1 MLLKLDIATLSVICV
16 ILSFTYS
23 AGLALIQT
31 LQSRLRGINLIALA
45 LLLFGFGFLLMSF
58 GNSISLWFSKILAN
72 SLISLSFV
80 LILHGI
86 CLLRGYPASLA
97 NYGYYTLPVV
107 IVSLTYLTHF
117 SSSTDA
123 RIVIMA
129 SYTSALSFL
138 TIYANH
144 KGINEDIAPSK
155 RLLSL
160 GMLIYASY
168 GVFRLLALPFASR
181 TEDFMLANW
190 IHQLAFISV
199 LMMIIFI
206 GFAITWM
213 LTGRLVA
220 TIYDSSLKDEL
231 TRLYNRRAL
240 EEFAPKEA
248 ARAQRYNHALSI
260 VLVDIDNF
268 KLIND
273 IYGHQTGDHVLR
285 TIGRILR
292 IETRK
297 NDYSFRYGGEEFL
310 ILLPETDHTQAQIV
324 AEKLRR
330 VIERTTLLPSNREV
344 CTASFGVSE
353 YAEGENWEDS
363 IKRADKAL
371 YKAKRRGR
379 NRVEVSAQPEC

>member
-1 MLLKLDIATLSVICV
+1 MSIHLDIATLSIICV
-16 ILSFTYS
+16 L
-23 AGLALIQT
+23 LALCYCIGLLLIQQ
-31 LQSRLRGINLIALA
+31 LQPTVRGISTIAFA
-45 LLLFGFGFLLMSF
+45 LLLLSVSFLLLSF
-58 GNSISLWFSKILAN
+58 GNQITHWISKILAN
-72 SLISLSFV
+72 SLMAFSYIILLWGVCQFRGFPRKTANIGFYTFPV
-80 LILHGI
+80 LIVG
-86 CLLRGYPASLA
+86 
-97 NYGYYTLPVV
+97 
-107 IVSLTYLTHF
+107 LTYFTFFMPSTNARVILMSTYV
-117 SSSTDA
+117 SSLCFIT
-123 RIVIMA
+123 IV
-129 SYTSALSFL
+129 
-138 TIYANH
+138 ANQ
-144 KGINEDIAPSK
+144 KGKNADMTPSK
-155 RLLSL
+155 YLLSIGL
-160 GMLIYASY
+160 ATQGIYNL
-168 GVFRLLALPFASR
+168 FRFIWTLFEQR
-181 TEDFMLANW
+181 IDDFMISGTA
-190 IHQLAFISV
+190 HQLAFVST
-199 LMMIIFI
+199 LLMIIFI
-206 GFAITWM
+206 GFSVTWM

-379 NRVEVSAQPEC
+379 NRVEVSAQP

>member
-1 MLLKLDIATLSVICV
+1 MLLKLDIATLSIMCV
-16 ILSFTYS
+16 LLSFTYS

-45 LLLFGFGFLLMSF
+45 LLLLGLGFLLMSF
-58 GNSISLWFSKILAN
+58 GNNVSLWLSKILAN
-72 SLISLSFV
+72 SLISVSFI

-86 CLLRGYPASLA
+86 CLLRGYPAALA
-97 NYGYYTLPVV
+97 NFGYYTVPVL

-123 RIVIMA
+123 RIAIMA

-138 TIYANH
+138 AIYANH
-144 KGINEDIAPSK
+144 KGSNEDIAPSK

-160 GMLIYASY
+160 GMLIYALY
-168 GVFRLLALPFASR
+168 GLFRLVALLFGSR

-206 GFAITWM
+206 GFSITWM
-213 LTGRLVA
+213 LTGRLVS
-220 TIYDSSLKDEL
+220 TIYQSSLKDEL

-240 EEFAPKEA
+240 EEFGPKEA
-248 ARAQRYNHALSI
+248 ARAQRYEHSLSV
-260 VLVDIDNF
+260 VLIDIDNF
-268 KLIND
+268 KQIND
-273 IYGHQTGDHVLR
+273 IYGHQAGDNVLR
-285 TIGRILR
+285 AIGKILR
-292 IETRK
+292 IETRQ

-310 ILLPETDHTQAQIV
+310 VLLPETKLDQAQIV

-330 VIERTTLLPSNREV
+330 IIERTTMLPSDRET

-353 YAEGENWEDS
+353 HNKNEYWEES
-363 IKRADKAL
+363 IIRADRAL
-371 YKAKRRGR
+371 YEAKRQGR
-379 NRVEVSAQPEC
+379 NQVVVDKTAA